1 MDTWLLHDRY
11 KYLHKISVGIMQNK
25 EATPFVKVALMDI
38 IKDGIIYDW
47 LFKDWFMSIYRM
59 KAKDIQDKY
68 QVSKSQAHK
77 IFYFL
82 RKIVFSS
89 HGLEWHKER
98 MQSKVLE
105 CEAWGNWMQSR
116 MQSKVLEC
124 EAWGKWLQG
133 IRPWEIIVDEMI
145 PAYHRRKKGI
155 GVLRKHNN
163 II

>member
-59 KAKDIQDKY
+59 KARDIQDKY

-89 HGLEWHKER
+89 HGLEWHKE
-98 MQSKVLE
+98 
-105 CEAWGNWMQSR
+105 R